1 MSKHLAAHPEFIKS
15 FVTEC
20 FLNGFNEKQASALLD
35 TYAKAEFYTTDESF
49 RDGVNSFFKE
59 ATSVPKATWELI
71 KALGSATKSKPGL
84 ATPLITGA
92 AAGALAPEGV
102 LPESFQG
109 GAISGGVLGG
119 VLGALGTRGRG
130 LGSVLGRVGKA
141 ISGGGVGRTA
151 LGEAGRL
158 VTNKSILKGIGRG
171 ALGGL
176 AAAGTTKAMDSGLS
190 GLMPGRKPSI
200 DPNTGMPWYL
210 RGEAGA
216 ARTANTSVANP
227 FDLPPEI
234 MAHVQG
240 ASVPTAGAAAAG
252 GPIADLTSNKNQLL
266 QLENQI
272 SSLQNSLPSGSTP
285 TSYAQRQAIQSQ
297 IDNLKMQRNQ
307 MAGNIGQLEAQIS
320 TDKSN
325 MFNSASRTQ
334 QLAEQG
340 LTSSRNEFDTLRKR
354 QQMAAQ
360 GGIIGNLMNAY
371 NRMSGADQR
380 IAELDPIY
388 AGYEN
393 ELEQAR
399 RLQELA
405 R

>member
-1 MSKHLAAHPEFIKS
+1 MSKHLAAHPEFIES

-35 TYAKAEFYTTDESF
+35 TYAKSEFYATDESF

-130 LGSVLGRVGKA
+130 LGSSLSRIGKA

-158 VTNKSILKGIGRG
+158 VTNKSILKGVGRG
-171 ALGGL
+171 AAGGL
-176 AAAGTTKAMDSGLS
+176 AAAGTTKLMDSF
-190 GLMPGRKPSI
+190 RKPSI
-200 DPNTGMPWYL
+200 DPNTGVPWYL

-216 ARTANTSVANP
+216 AGTANTSVANP

-234 MAHVQG
+234 MARVQG
-240 ASVPTAGAAAAG
+240 ASAPTAGAAAAG